1 MVSVDVKHH
10 VSYGKGTGEQ
20 QTYKTLTDEWVNVS
34 RPTERGTSRKTHE
47 SKWMSWTSRQ
57 YNTRQ
62 SKTRQ
67 DNIGQYR
74 QGKARQDKTKQD
86 TIGQYRQG
94 KARQDKTRQYKPI
107 QTRQGKTKQ
116 NKTMQANTR
125 QDRAT
130 QDKATQDKARQDK
143 TRQANTRQDNT
154 RQDKTMQDSA
164 RQYNTYWMYIK
175 RTCFPEDLSDIFCSG
190 QPRKKG
196 RELKTKQNKTKHD
209 PITVN
214 SLARAMLVC
223 LRPGGGLSQN
233 PYP

>member
-1 MVSVDVKHH
+1 MSQRVQP
-10 VSYGKGTGEQ
+10 TG
-20 QTYKTLTDEWVNVS
+20 
-34 RPTERGTSRKTHE
+34 RGTSRKTHE
-47 SKWMSWTSRQ
+47 SKRMSRTSRQ

-94 KARQDKTRQYKPI
+94 KARQYRPI
-107 QTRQGKTKQ
+107 QTRQGKTRQ
-116 NKTMQANTR
+116 NKTR
-125 QDRAT
+125 QYRPIQDKT
-130 QDKATQDKARQDK
+130 GQHKTKQDKTKQDKPIQDKAIHDK
-143 TRQANTRQDNT
+143 TIQGNI

-164 RQYNTYWMYIK
+164 RQYNTHWMYIK

-196 RELKTKQNKTKHD
+196 KELRTKQNKTKHD

-223 LRPGGGLSQN
+223 LEGLSQN
-233 PYP
+233 PYR